1 MSHLPHFSSPDLV
14 NKYAIVERLNFVYY
28 LHHGR
33 PSFAFGTFLIQE
45 LSKSKSP
52 KQLIQQVGNE
62 AYVLGLS
69 SFHIPSIG
77 AACVCFLELLGLDSL
92 KLRVDMK
99 VANVI
104 MRYKCKNE
112 DAQYSFIR
120 ESLVEK
126 LSKLAVGEE
135 ATIEELLILLEE
147 GIWNSIQ
154 QQEIK
159 RFVNCNPSLFSS
171 RLCCSSLCSPS
182 LSSNTQM
189 FSPVSLDLIL

>member
-1 MSHLPHFSSPDLV
+1 MEPEDSYQEPNGCVQGIPKGKGEEAKYLMSWYSLYYWSNSPVFMFWCDL
-14 NKYAIVERLNFVYY
+14 IPFFFR
-28 LHHGR
+28 
-33 PSFAFGTFLIQE
+33 
-45 LSKSKSP
+45 
-52 KQLIQQVGNE
+52 IQQVGNE

-120 ESLVEK
+120 ESLGTAPFTSFFFFLVF
-126 LSKLAVGEE
+126 VF
-135 ATIEELLILLEE
+135 IFIL
-147 GIWNSIQ
+147 
-154 QQEIK
+154 
-159 RFVNCNPSLFSS
+159 FFY
-171 RLCCSSLCSPS
+171 
-182 LSSNTQM
+182 
-189 FSPVSLDLIL
+189 